1 MEQRIIQAAKQVFIE
16 KGYAKAGMSDIAVR
30 VGINRSGL
38 HYYFRTK
45 EKMFEAVFADIVL
58 SFIPSIHNIIL
69 QDKPIPERIAE
80 MVDVYFEVLRK
91 EPCFPVFITQEIQRD
106 ATHLFNTI
114 SSLEIGQYASR
125 IKEVLH
131 TEMKNGTI
139 KNIPI
144 EFIFYTFYGLIVFP
158 FLVRPLTEIAFGDNT
173 SFGEKVAGME
183 RAYHP
188 ADGISAPSSR
198 QIPIIRKTA
207 IWDILKKRL
216 RANGRHTTCGH
227 RF

>member
-1 MEQRIIQAAKQVFIE
+1 
-16 KGYAKAGMSDIAVR
+16 
-30 VGINRSGL
+30 
-38 HYYFRTK
+38 
-45 EKMFEAVFADIVL
+45 
-58 SFIPSIHNIIL
+58 
-69 QDKPIPERIAE
+69 

-144 EFIFYTFYGLIVFP
+144 IFYTFYGLIVFP

-173 SFGEKVAGME
+173 SFGEKLQAWKE
-183 RAYHP
+183 H
-188 ADGISAPSSR
+188 
-198 QIPIIRKTA
+198 IIRQMEFLNRNSSP
-207 IWDILKKRL
+207 WHLPWKKRASIL
-216 RANGRHTTCGH
+216 LPKRSLATPKAFISQH
-227 RF
+227 RKSPISTLFREMDFLLCLIMKL